1 MAIEALYESSRNVP
15 PTTPPLLL
23 FGDRHPPPDLL
34 RARHGPTVLLARF
47 EFRADVQPF
56 HRSEL
61 RARFRRFRRGEV
73 QAANEGR
80 GRVSASFEGEA
91 KKGWIRFVQ
100 RAEWTHFTTPPN
112 CFRPVCA
119 TPIGFSSSTGTKN
132 PGGTG
137 ASFFV
142 FESKSHRPRR
152 PQKRH
157 DCCARAG
164 EWLEV
169 ENQKKIPPSK
179 TNGRSEKTRFSSV
192 TTRPR
197 RLPLST
203 ARPTRASR
211 TDMRSS
217 RYSPA
222 MLSLTVVA
230 LLLACA
236 PVDAAVRVR
245 PVTSL
250 VVLDGVPARTFRRRD
265 VQRDFCRAWTNTIGL
280 DEKVRPRVSPAHVRE
295 RRIAR

>member
-1 MAIEALYESSRNVP
+1 M
-15 PTTPPLLL
+15 TPPLLL

-61 RARFRRFRRGEV
+61 RARFRGFRRGEV

-80 GRVSASFEGEA
+80 GRVSASFRGRGE
-91 KKGWIRFVQ
+91 KRMDSIR
-100 RAEWTHFTTPPN
+100 
-112 CFRPVCA
+112 
-119 TPIGFSSSTGTKN
+119 STRRVDALHHAAQLLQ
-132 PGGTG
+132 
-137 ASFFV
+137 ASLCDADGV
-142 FESKSHRPRR
+142 LLLDGDEESGRHGRVLLRVREQVPLRPRR

-157 DCCARAG
+157 DCWRAQ
-164 EWLEV
+164 EWVDGKIRRQRRRKRPLR
-169 ENQKKIPPSK
+169 ENA
-179 TNGRSEKTRFSSV
+179 RFSRV

-217 RYSPA
+217 RYSPV
-222 MLSLTVVA
+222 MLSLTAVA

-265 VQRDFCRAWTNTIGL
+265 VRRDFCRAWTSTIGL

>member
-1 MAIEALYESSRNVP
+1 M
-15 PTTPPLLL
+15 
-23 FGDRHPPPDLL
+23 
-34 RARHGPTVLLARF
+34 
-47 EFRADVQPF
+47 
-56 HRSEL
+56 
-61 RARFRRFRRGEV
+61 
-73 QAANEGR
+73 
-80 GRVSASFEGEA
+80 SASFEGEA

-119 TPIGFSSSTGTKN
+119 TPMGFSSSTGTKN

-142 FESKSHRPRR
+142 FESKSHSDRGGLRR
-152 PQKRH
+152 GMIA
-157 DCCARAG
+157 ARAQ
-164 EWLEV
+164 EWVDGKIRRRRRRKRPLR
-169 ENQKKIPPSK
+169 ENA
-179 TNGRSEKTRFSSV
+179 RFSRV

-222 MLSLTVVA
+222 MLSLTAVA

-265 VQRDFCRAWTNTIGL
+265 VRRDFCRAWTNTIGL